1 MPPITAP
8 SASSAAAAASGVGF
22 SALGVPAKLV
32 ALLTAQ
38 QVTEPF
44 PIQEATLPDSLAGR
58 DVLGQGRTGSGKTL
72 AFALPLVARLA
83 SDPMAPMRGRPRALV
98 LVPTRELA
106 TQVAAVIEPLAAAYD
121 MKTVTV
127 FGGVTH
133 GAQRKAFATGV
144 EIVVACPGRLLD
156 HMQAG
161 DVQLDRIEVCVLD
174 EADHMADQGFLPMV
188 RRILDQ
194 TPANGQRLLF
204 SATLADGV
212 DMLISRYLTN
222 PVSHAAGVE
231 APVLLEHRVLVVEEE
246 NRVDEIAKMAREGRV
261 VVFTRTK
268 HRAKQLAKKLDAIGV
283 GAVDL
288 HGNLSQN
295 ARERNLAAFSDGTAT
310 ALVATDIAARGI
322 HVDDVPL
329 VVHADP
335 PVEHKAYTHR
345 SGRTARAG
353 AAGQVVTI
361 ATPDQVGEVRDL
373 LRKAGVT
380 AVWEGI
386 PVRAGAPA
394 SKSAPSRSSA
404 PRSSTPRSTAP
415 RSSTSRTSAPRSS
428 SGNSS
433 NSRPSS
439 PRSGSTGRPSGQSSG
454 GRSR

>member
-1 MPPITAP
+1 MPPITPP
-8 SASSAAAAASGVGF
+8 SASSSAAPATGTGF
-22 SALGVPAKLV
+22 AALGVPAPLV

-38 QVTEPF
+38 QGTEPF
-44 PIQEATLPDSLAGR
+44 PIQDATLPDSLAGR

-72 AFALPLVARLA
+72 AFALPIVARLA

-106 TQVAAVIEPLAAAYD
+106 TQVAAVIEPLAAAYG
-121 MKTVTV
+121 MKTATV

-133 GAQRKAFATGV
+133 GAQRTGV

-156 HMQAG
+156 HMHAG
-161 DVQLDRIEVCVLD
+161 DVRLDRIEVCVLD

-188 RRILDQ
+188 KRILDA
-194 TPANGQRLLF
+194 TPSDGQRLLF
-204 SATLADGV
+204 SATLAGGV
-212 DMLISRYLTN
+212 DTLVSRYLTN

-231 APVLLEHRVLVVEEE
+231 APVLLEHRVIVVHEPE
-246 NRVDEIAKMAREGRV
+246 RVEEIAKMAREGRV

-283 GAVDL
+283 GAVEL

-380 AVWEGI
+380 ATWEGI
-386 PVRAGAPA
+386 PVASATRQAAPR
-394 SKSAPSRSSA
+394 SAPSGTNR
-404 PRSSTPRSTAP
+404 PP
-415 RSSTSRTSAPRSS
+415 S
-428 SGNSS
+428 SGAARTGSAARAGSS
-433 NSRPSS
+433 GTQRPASS
-439 PRSGSTGRPSGQSSG
+439 GPRRTGRPSSQGT
-454 GRSR
+454 RPSRNT

>member
-1 MPPITAP
+1 
-8 SASSAAAAASGVGF
+8 
-22 SALGVPAKLV
+22 
-32 ALLTAQ
+32 
-38 QVTEPF
+38 
-44 PIQEATLPDSLAGR
+44 
-58 DVLGQGRTGSGKTL
+58 
-72 AFALPLVARLA
+72 
-83 SDPMAPMRGRPRALV
+83 
-98 LVPTRELA
+98 
-106 TQVAAVIEPLAAAYD
+106 VAAVIEPLAAAFG
-121 MKTVTV
+121 MKVVTV

-133 GAQRKAFATGV
+133 GAQRKAFESGV

-156 HMQAG
+156 HMQTG
-161 DVQLDRIEVCVLD
+161 DVQLDRVEVCVLD

-188 RRILDQ
+188 KRILDA
-194 TPANGQRLLF
+194 TPSNGQRLLF

-212 DMLISRYLTN
+212 DALISRYLTN

-231 APVLLEHRVLVVEEE
+231 APVLLEHRVLVVEEAD
-246 NRVDEIAKMAREGRV
+246 RVNEIAKMARDGRV

-268 HRAKQLAKKLDAIGV
+268 HRAKQLAKKLEAIGV

-295 ARERNLAAFSDGTAT
+295 ARERNLAAFSNGTAT

-353 AAGQVVTI
+353 AAGQVITI

-380 AVWEGI
+380 ATWEGI

-394 SKSAPSRSSA
+394 ARSNTSRPSA
-404 PRSSTPRSTAP
+404 PRSSAP
-415 RSSTSRTSAPRSS
+415 
-428 SGNSS
+428 SS
-433 NSRPSS
+433 NRPTGGR
-439 PRSGSTGRPSGQSSG
+439 PRQPARSGDRGR
-454 GRSR
+454 